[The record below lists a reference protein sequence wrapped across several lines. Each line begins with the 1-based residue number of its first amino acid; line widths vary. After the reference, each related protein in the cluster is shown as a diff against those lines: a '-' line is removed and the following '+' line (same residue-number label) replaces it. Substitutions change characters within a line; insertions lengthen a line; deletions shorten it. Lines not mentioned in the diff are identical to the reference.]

1 MAREDPVESRA
12 FYPDD
17 STISP
22 ISTPPKSPS
31 PPAGLC
37 MSKLRNLAQRMA
49 QRATVNEGL
58 FES

>member
-1 MAREDPVESRA
+1 MAREDPVESQA

-17 STISP
+17 SAISP
-22 ISTPPKSPS
+22 VSTPP

>member
-1 MAREDPVESRA
+1 MAREDPVESQA

-22 ISTPPKSPS
+22 AYNLPP